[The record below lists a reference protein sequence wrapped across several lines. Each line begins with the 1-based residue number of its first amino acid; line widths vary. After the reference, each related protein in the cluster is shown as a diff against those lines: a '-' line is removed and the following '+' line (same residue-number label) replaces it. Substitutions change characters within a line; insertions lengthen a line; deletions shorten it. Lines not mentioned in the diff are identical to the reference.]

1 MKQLLD
7 IRPNSD
13 NRKESLKTKEKSSSV
28 KDPASLET
36 RLTIKTWVFRILNS
50 SLITRQRTT
59 HLQLALSV
67 EAAKAAST
75 TNT

>member
-28 KDPASLET
+28 KDPVNLET
-36 RLTIKTWVFRILNS
+36 RLTIKTWVFRIPNS
-50 SLITRQRTT
+50 SLITRQSTT

-75 TNT
+75 TNI